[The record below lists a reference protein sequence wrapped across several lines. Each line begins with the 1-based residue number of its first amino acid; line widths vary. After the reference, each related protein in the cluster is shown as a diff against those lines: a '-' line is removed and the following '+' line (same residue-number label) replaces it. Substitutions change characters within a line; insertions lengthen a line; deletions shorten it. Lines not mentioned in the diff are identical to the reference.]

1 MERSQDAHAEGAER
15 ADRAERAERAKRA
28 ERAAGALL
36 GTFVGDALGMP
47 FEGRNHRT
55 IPTEPEL
62 EDARLGR
69 GTYTDDTQ
77 MMIALAASLLACD
90 GVDAEHLAAAF
101 LAAYD
106 PDRGYGRGTVE
117 VFDLWRS
124 GVPVAEAA
132 TRPFRGTGSRG
143 NGAAMRIAPVGVRFA
158 FDRDRLVHEAAAS
171 ARVTHAHPVGVDA
184 AVVQAAAVGA
194 AMVGEDHLDVA
205 LEVAATDELRTALD
219 QAATL
224 ARAGDTSP
232 AQVHRAIGSSSD
244 ACTSVA
250 ASLCSAALYAGF
262 EDAVRAAVR
271 MGGDTD
277 TTAAM
282 TGAVVGA
289 REGVGAIPSRWLAAL
304 EDGPQGASYVAEL
317 ARGLAEAAV

>member
-1 MERSQDAHAEGAER
+1 MTGMSGSHPPRNDHAADR
-15 ADRAERAERAKRA
+15 ADRAD
-28 ERAAGALL
+28 RAAGALL

-47 FEGRNHRT
+47 FEGRHHRT
-55 IPTEPEL
+55 IPAEPEL

-77 MMIALAASLLACD
+77 MMIALATSLLARD
-90 GVDAEHLAAAF
+90 RVDADHLAAAF

-106 PDRGYGRGTVE
+106 PERGYGRGTVE
-117 VFDLWRS
+117 VFDLWRA

-132 TRPFRGTGSRG
+132 QHTFGGTGSRG
-143 NGAAMRIAPVGVRFA
+143 NGAAMRVAPIGVRFA
-158 FDRDRLVHEAAAS
+158 RDPARLVREAAAS
-171 ARVTHAHPVGVDA
+171 AQVTHAHPVGVDA
-184 AVVQAAAVGA
+184 AIVQAAAVGA

-205 LEVAATDELRTALD
+205 IEVAATEELRAALE

-224 ARAGDTSP
+224 ARSGGASP

-244 ACTSVA
+244 ACASVA
-250 ASLCSAALYAGF
+250 ASLCTAALHAGF

-304 EDGPQGASYVAEL
+304 ENGPHGATYVRDL
-317 ARGLAEAAV
+317 AQRLAEAGA